1 MIGAPVYVDARAM
14 LALLQRD
21 DPDHFTAK
29 IMLDMSLETRGAL
42 VSTNYEIVKA
52 SLLLRERHGIA
63 GLESLLSFLAPLLRV
78 QWCSAQ
84 EHEAAVEMLLV
95 SPDTEQD
102 LVTSL
107 GHLVMRRR
115 DLLPLLR

>member
-14 LALLQRD
+14 LAKHD
-21 DPDHFTAK
+21 
-29 IMLDMSLETRGAL
+29 
-42 VSTNYEIVKA
+42 
-52 SLLLRERHGIA
+52 
-63 GLESLLSFLAPLLRV
+63 
-78 QWCSAQ
+78 
-84 EHEAAVEMLLV
+84 AAVEMLLV